1 MMNVVDFEG
10 AFGQT
15 VRISIPSGPLSLAEV
30 QVEGLV
36 HTPSPTISA
45 APSISPAPTMT
56 YVPFA
61 KVDFSDRD
69 SSSNTPFD
77 LKNGAEIIPNAPG
90 GFPAL
95 RISRDG
101 PYATIPGVNIN
112 PGAMPDCTLTI
123 GLYLE
128 SIANNRGW
136 VFGHEQS
143 GYDRTILMHDSRFGG
158 GIASAVGRT
167 WNPWNN
173 PQAPP
178 VKEWIYVTA
187 VFRQNGE
194 SVVYLNGVKSD
205 KSTIGRNNSGKGAL
219 AVGRPEPWGGHWVDA
234 WIKEVNVFDTAL
246 DDQAVE
252 QLVNVFLKK
261 VSS

>member
-1 MMNVVDFEG
+1 MPKYN
-10 AFGQT
+10 
-15 VRISIPSGPLSLAEV
+15 L
-30 QVEGLV
+30 
-36 HTPSPTISA
+36 TPTQSPTISA
-45 APSISPAPTMT
+45 APTISPAPTM
-56 YVPFA
+56 VNRAIA
-61 KVDFSDRD
+61 KVDFSDAS

-77 LKNGAEIIPNAPG
+77 LKNGVEILPTAPG
-90 GFPAL
+90 GFSAL

-101 PYATIPGVNIN
+101 PYALIPGVNNIN
-112 PGAMPDCTLTI
+112 PNTMPHCTLTI

-136 VFGHEQS
+136 VFGHEQG

-158 GIASAVGRT
+158 GIASAVGKT
-167 WNPWNN
+167 WQPWIS

-205 KSTIGRNNSGKGAL
+205 RSVVAKNSSGKGGL
-219 AVGRPEPWGGHWVDA
+219 AIGRPEPWGGHWVDA
-234 WIKEVNVFDTAL
+234 WIKEVNVFDSAL
-246 DDQAVE
+246 DDDEVE
-252 QLVNVFLKK
+252 RLVSTFLRKVF
-261 VSS
+261 